1 MILHDRRRA
10 VRTAGAIAWW
20 LCATGAL
27 AATFPNYPITD
38 GQRRTADQVAQA
50 GVPLSE
56 LAPNAPDSYV
66 VKRGD
71 TLWDISKLFLR
82 SPWRWPELWG
92 MNRDQIRNPHLIY
105 PGQKLVLVRK
115 DGRAWLQLADEPG
128 LVKLSPR
135 ARASDADGSALP
147 AVPMH
152 LIGPFLNDAVVLES
166 NELDRAP
173 RIVAAREGRVLL
185 GRGDTVYVRG
195 ELAAQRS
202 WRLFRQP
209 KALKDPGSGEVLGW
223 EAAFVGHA
231 EYLRP
236 AGQEPG
242 PEGSSTEVPA
252 SFTLQSLRQEAG
264 IGDRLAPM
272 ASQGEPNLVP
282 HAPSQPVDAR
292 VVSIYGDGLSAG
304 QYHVVSINRGR
315 RDGIEPG
322 HVLALLRAGER
333 VVDREDPLRPTLKLP
348 DEPHGQLFVFR
359 VFERVSYGLILSAQ
373 TAVRPGDR
381 CTPP

>member
-20 LCATGAL
+20 LCATSAL
-27 AATFPNYPITD
+27 AATFPNYPITE

-115 DGRAWLQLADEPG
+115 DGRAWLQVADEPG

-135 ARASDADGSALP
+135 ARASDTDGNALP

-152 LIGPFLNDAVVLES
+152 LIGPFLNDAVVLET

-202 WRLFRQP
+202 WQVFRQP

-236 AGQEPG
+236 AGREAG
-242 PEGSSTEVPA
+242 PDGASTEVPA

-264 IGDRLAPM
+264 IGDRLTPM
-272 ASQGEPNLVP
+272 ASLGDLNLVP

-315 RDGIEPG
+315 SDGIEPG